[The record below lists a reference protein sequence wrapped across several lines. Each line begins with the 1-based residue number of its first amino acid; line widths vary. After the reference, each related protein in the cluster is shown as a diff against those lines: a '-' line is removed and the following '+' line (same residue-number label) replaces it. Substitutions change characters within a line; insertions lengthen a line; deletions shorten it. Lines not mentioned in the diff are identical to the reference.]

1 MVPRPATLRKFSIR
15 CGSEQRQATAC
26 RGCGEQTERPSEG
39 GLTIEARQQAEQATI
54 EKRAKAYFDM
64 EGHVCDLPNAAKLAM
79 VVFDNK
85 DLFLFAVD
93 QLDTMVQ
100 RFRANYYA
108 EEFPPA

>member
-1 MVPRPATLRKFSIR
+1 MQNSRKAKKAAKTMAKNARFR
-15 CGSEQRQATAC
+15 ARTAK
-26 RGCGEQTERPSEG
+26 
-39 GLTIEARQQAEQATI
+39 TIEAREQAEKATI

-64 EGHVCDLPNAAKLAM
+64 EGHVCDLANAAKLAM

-93 QLDTMVQ
+93 QLDTMAQ

>member
-1 MVPRPATLRKFSIR
+1 MRKAKKAAKARAKNARFR
-15 CGSEQRQATAC
+15 ANMAK
-26 RGCGEQTERPSEG
+26 
-39 GLTIEARQQAEQATI
+39 TIEARQQAEQATI

-64 EGHVCDLPNAAKLAM
+64 EGHVCDLANAAKLAM

-93 QLDTMVQ
+93 QLDTMAQ

-108 EEFPPA
+108 EEFPCE